1 MLSRMSS
8 NVDVARGMVRASRV
22 MFRAQMKALPLDD
35 ALFAAGGWRSG
46 LGVLKHAA
54 AWLEVYRSYAF
65 EPEPRHWARASWPRG
80 LVHEIEVSQEY
91 VDEVTAWLETELDA
105 WDASLAALHSGDL
118 SNARP
123 VHWGGTMPLA
133 DVVVVSMQHVTYH
146 LGELNMLLSIRRE
159 EAWEWGEE
167 VEENHIDTFGHGVR
181 AGWMDEATAMAV
193 EERLRVAHELR
204 ATP

>member
-1 MLSRMSS
+1 
-8 NVDVARGMVRASRV
+8 
-22 MFRAQMKALPLDD
+22 
-35 ALFAAGGWRSG
+35 
-46 LGVLKHAA
+46 
-54 AWLEVYRSYAF
+54 
-65 EPEPRHWARASWPRG
+65 
-80 LVHEIEVSQEY
+80 
-91 VDEVTAWLETELDA
+91 
-105 WDASLAALHSGDL
+105 
-118 SNARP
+118 
-123 VHWGGTMPLA
+123 MPLA